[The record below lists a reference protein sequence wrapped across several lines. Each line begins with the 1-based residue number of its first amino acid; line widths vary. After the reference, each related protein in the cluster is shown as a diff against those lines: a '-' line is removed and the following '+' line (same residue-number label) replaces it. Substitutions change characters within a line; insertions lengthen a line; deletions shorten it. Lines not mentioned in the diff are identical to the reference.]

1 MMPRRPRS
9 RQGVVQAVLDQLGF
23 GWYQVRIIVILGIAQ
38 ATDTMEALIQAI
50 LGPTLRCEWNLSSDY
65 VALLATMVFLG
76 VCIGSPPLGYASDQL
91 GRKSLAILCCL
102 ALTYMTWLCAIS
114 PTYTWLATLRFLSG
128 FYISGLL
135 TAGNSMISEFLPET
149 YQSTGQLLVC
159 SFDSFVA
166 LYVTGVGFGCLV
178 HNLSWRFF
186 LMFTTPPLLL
196 CALGLWCC
204 VHESPVILAHWGRRV
219 EAAQVLDAVARTN
232 NRVPK
237 QVNQEPG
244 KPSEPYSFVGR
255 LHNIEE
261 REEHEF
267 SSSGLLQ
274 ILRLF
279 VSDYAMSTILLIGIN
294 FIWGM
299 IMYGGTTLLP
309 VELPSAPRTCLQDI
323 STGILRQ
330 HVSDNNNTRRILA
343 NEDCCLPLLKE
354 GYLSLLSSMLGS
366 ILNFPIAL
374 GLIVLIG
381 RRWTI
386 NVCFLLTAIVLFIEA
401 FCLPSNALR
410 VLFLITRAVASA
422 GYNSTTIYL
431 TGLYSPQIRSLA
443 YGVMS
448 TFYRIGVLT
457 APYLGQVFLHRVSAL
472 GAVLIFSGLAI
483 IGFIWSLFLPHAD
496 SIRPRDG
503 PRKARKIFRNIFKPR
518 APVTAAVASAAAAG
532 FPEEELQSTGV
543 SSIDLYG
550 EEKKHPDA
558 DSFIMQRQ
566 SHIYSGWGNT

>member
-1 MMPRRPRS
+1 MSGRKRPH
-9 RQGVVQAVLDQLGF
+9 QGGVQAVLDQLGF

-50 LGPTLRCEWNLSSDY
+50 LGPTLRCEWRLDSDY

-102 ALTYMTWLCAIS
+102 ALTYMTWLCAIT
-114 PTYTWLATLRFLSG
+114 PTYTWLAALRFISG

-159 SFDSFVA
+159 SFDSFIA

-178 HNLSWRFF
+178 NNLSWRFF
-186 LMFTTPPLLL
+186 LVFTTPPLLL
-196 CALGLWCC
+196 CAFGLWCC
-204 VHESPVILAHWGRRV
+204 VHESPVLLAHWGRRI
-219 EAAQVLDAVARTN
+219 EAAQVLDAVARVN
-232 NRVPK
+232 NRIPK
-237 QVNQEPG
+237 QPNQESGIPA
-244 KPSEPYSFVGR
+244 EPYSFVGR
-255 LHNIEE
+255 LHGIDESE
-261 REEHEF
+261 KSE
-267 SSSGLLQ
+267 SSLGGLMQ

-279 VSDYAMSTILLIGIN
+279 VTDYAASTTLLIGIN

-309 VELPSAPRTCLQDI
+309 VELPSAPRTCLQDV
-323 STGILRQ
+323 STAIPHQ
-330 HVSDNNNTRRILA
+330 PESDGNNTRRVSG
-343 NEDCCLPLLKE
+343 NEDCCVPLLKE
-354 GYLSLLSSMLGS
+354 GYISLLSSMLGS
-366 ILNFPIAL
+366 ILNFPVAL
-374 GLIVLIG
+374 GLIVSIG

-401 FCLPSNALR
+401 FCLPPSAMR
-410 VLFLITRAVASA
+410 ILFLITRAVASA

-472 GAVLIFSGLAI
+472 GAVLIFSSLAI
-483 IGFIWSLFLPHAD
+483 LGFVWSLFLPHAD
-496 SIRPRDG
+496 SVRPRG
-503 PRKARKIFRNIFKPR
+503 APRKSRRIFRNIFKFR

-532 FPEEELQSTGV
+532 FPEEELQSTSV
-543 SSIDLYG
+543 SSIELHGKEQLGFD
-550 EEKKHPDA
+550 PN
-558 DSFIMQRQ
+558 IMHRQ
-566 SHIYSGWGNT
+566 SYMYT